1 MSKIDDLLKGNVPL
15 YTIVGVML
23 SGGGGIFLSESAE
36 EVERESEA
44 QQRQQHDFIQ
54 DTKHDALLALVN
66 ELRIDVALAKQ
77 ALENQ

>member
-1 MSKIDDLLKGNVPL
+1 MSKIDELLKGNAPL
-15 YTIVGVML
+15 YTVLGVVL
-23 SGGGGIFLSESAE
+23 SGGGLNLYSESAE

-66 ELRIDVALAKQ
+66 ELRIEMARREGQ
-77 ALENQ
+77 Q